1 MSFQYR
7 GLKGQLDKHVV
18 TLEEVDRRLEAMR
31 DQNPRYDII
40 YDRPTQ
46 NGDEVVLDY
55 AGYCD
60 GIQFAGGTAEMQT
73 LVLGSHT
80 FIPGFEEQLV
90 GHNIDDEV
98 TVHVTFPQQYHAP
111 DLAGKDAE
119 FRCKIHQIRV
129 KSAYEMDDVFAKE
142 VGGCETF
149 EEFHKLY
156 WQDLQQYADNR
167 CEMELQEELLRSA
180 AKTLDF
186 EPDEARVE
194 QEVSAQME
202 NLKAQLA
209 QRGLSL
215 EMYCHF
221 QGTTQEKLEKDMHGN
236 AVMSLKMQEAT
247 ARIAQLEHLAV
258 TQEERDT
265 AVTVI
270 CRQNHMGLEDLKP
283 YMDEEFYAAVDR
295 SVMMGKVMRLIRDAA
310 KVTPM
315 ED

>member
-18 TLEEVDRRLEAMR
+18 TLDEVDRRLEAMR
-31 DQNPRYDII
+31 DQNPRYDIV

-90 GHNIDDEV
+90 GHNVDDEV

-149 EEFHKLY
+149 AEFHKLY
-156 WQDLQQYADNR
+156 WQDLQQYVDNR

-186 EPDEARVE
+186 EPDEARVA
-194 QEVSAQME
+194 QEV
-202 NLKAQLA
+202 
-209 QRGLSL
+209 
-215 EMYCHF
+215 
-221 QGTTQEKLEKDMHGN
+221 KDMHGN

-247 ARIAQLEHLAV
+247 ARIAQLEHLEV

-283 YMDEEFYAAVDR
+283 YMNEEFYTAVDR

-310 KVTPM
+310 EVTPM

>member
-31 DQNPRYDII
+31 DQNPRYDIV

-119 FRCKIHQIRV
+119 FRCKIHQIRI

-186 EPDEARVE
+186 EPDEARVA
-194 QEVSAQME
+194 QEV
-202 NLKAQLA
+202 
-209 QRGLSL
+209 
-215 EMYCHF
+215 
-221 QGTTQEKLEKDMHGN
+221 KDMHGN

-247 ARIAQLEHLAV
+247 ARIAQLEHLEV

-310 KVTPM
+310 EVTPM